1 MYSFACDYLEGCHE
15 EVLKAL
21 CRTNLEQ
28 APGYGADRFT
38 KAARKKSGSSAGMTR
53 RQSIL

>member
-21 CRTNLEQ
+21 CQTNLEQ
-28 APGYGADRFT
+28 TPGYGADRFT
-38 KAARKKSGSSAGMTR
+38 KAATEKI
-53 RQSIL
+53 RQLCENTYLW